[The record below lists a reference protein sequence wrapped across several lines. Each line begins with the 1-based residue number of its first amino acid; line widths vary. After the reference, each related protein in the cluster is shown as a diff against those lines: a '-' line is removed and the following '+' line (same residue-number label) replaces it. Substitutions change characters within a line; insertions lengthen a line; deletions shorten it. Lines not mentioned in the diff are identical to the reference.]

1 MSSGLTTFPAALI
14 STLILGTFF
23 NIQFYF
29 LGLIIGDLFYM
40 SSHLLSVALL
50 SSVFIL
56 STLPLVLFF
65 VLPHDRVF
73 CLSFLPLTFV
83 IFGLCVPLWG
93 CNQEAD
99 STLN

>member
-1 MSSGLTTFPAALI
+1 MSSGVTTFPAALI

-83 IFGLCVPLWG
+83 IFGLSVPLWG